1 MMGQARRKG
10 RDRPAGGLRF
20 STRLAGRGSGRYAVG
35 AEIRQDR
42 NLAWKDAV
50 LAPEDQR
57 ERKREVLLREAAAL
71 INKRGFHATSLE
83 DIAVSLGVTK
93 TALYYYFPNKQKL
106 LSACMDRV
114 MTVAFDAIDEAKARG
129 RSGREKLMLALQLY
143 LEQLIGGESCCVIV
157 SEESSMLPE
166 DRVAHQK
173 QRDKYETLIRNL
185 VKEGIKDGSIV
196 PCDPKLVTFTLLG
209 AVHWVP
215 KWFSHDGDWSSAQL
229 SHAMTEL
236 FERALSAKPAAGL
249 AKSVSDW
256 PESGA
261 PAEETKPAMRAR
273 STRGQRR

>member
-1 MMGQARRKG
+1 M
-10 RDRPAGGLRF
+10 
-20 STRLAGRGSGRYAVG
+20 
-35 AEIRQDR
+35 
-42 NLAWKDAV
+42 AWKDAV
-50 LAPEDQR
+50 LAREDQR

-83 DIAVSLGVTK
+83 DIAIGLGVTK

-114 MTVAFDAIDEAKARG
+114 MKVAFEAAEEAKARG
-129 RSGREKLMLALQLY
+129 STGREKLMLALQLY
-143 LEQLIGGESCCVIV
+143 LEKLIDEMSCCVIV

-166 DRVAHQK
+166 DRIAHQK
-173 QRDKYETLIRNL
+173 QRDKYDTIIRNL

-215 KWFSHDGDWSSAQL
+215 KWFSHEGDWTSAQL
-229 SHAMTEL
+229 SHAMMEL

-249 AKSVSDW
+249 AKSVTDF
-256 PESGA
+256 PETAGIEAA
-261 PAEETKPAMRAR
+261 PKLASRAKSR
-273 STRGQRR
+273 ATRR

>member
-1 MMGQARRKG
+1 M
-10 RDRPAGGLRF
+10 
-20 STRLAGRGSGRYAVG
+20 
-35 AEIRQDR
+35 
-42 NLAWKDAV
+42 AWKDAV
-50 LAPEDQR
+50 LAREDQR

-83 DIAVSLGVTK
+83 EIAIGLGVTK

-114 MTVAFDAIDEAKARG
+114 MKVAFEAAEEAKARG
-129 RSGREKLMLALQLY
+129 STGREKLMLALQLY
-143 LEQLIGGESCCVIV
+143 LEKLIDEMSCCVIV

-166 DRVAHQK
+166 DRIAHQK
-173 QRDKYETLIRNL
+173 QRDKYDTIIRNL

-215 KWFSHDGDWSSAQL
+215 KWFSHEGDWTSAQL
-229 SHAMTEL
+229 SHAMMEL

-249 AKSVSDW
+249 AKSVTDFPDAAGVEATPKAAS
-256 PESGA
+256 
-261 PAEETKPAMRAR
+261 RAKSR
-273 STRGQRR
+273 ATRR